1 MFYALLLAGVLM
13 FGQTSTVVAQEE
25 LTIRDGVY
33 AGEISLGGMTAEEA
47 TLRIEEYIDALRTTE
62 ITLMAANDTPVE
74 VTAGDLG
81 LFHANAELVEEALR
95 LGNKGNVIERY
106 KALKTMEN
114 EGIVLPVEIDFDWEE
129 IGKTLIDTCTMY
141 DVDPQDVT
149 LRREGG
155 SFQITGGQMGLA
167 VKVPESTDVVYE
179 HMAREWDRA
188 PAVIELV
195 IEETAYQGS
204 AEELAKVQDVLGS
217 FTTGYQTSAAA
228 RSGNVE
234 NGCRLIDGVVLY
246 PGEEFSA
253 LELVTPFTESNGYF
267 PAGSYLNGQ
276 VVDSLGGGICQVTTT
291 LYNAALLAELEITQ
305 RYNHSMT
312 VGYVDLSA
320 DAAIA
325 ESAGK
330 DFKFVNNTDAPIY
343 IEGIT
348 KNRNIIFNIYGKETR
363 NPNRHV
369 SYESVMVETIEKGPD
384 SIVAKADQPLGYF
397 KLHSGYTGYKSQ
409 LWKVVTENGQEVS
422 RTRVNSS
429 NYKMVN
435 TVAEVGV
442 ATENADAYNE
452 IMAAI
457 GTANIAHVQ
466 NVIGQLTAV
475 HTPQ

>member
-1 MFYALLLAGVLM
+1 MFYALLLACVLM
-13 FGQTSTVVAQEE
+13 FGQTSIATAQEE
-25 LTIRDGVY
+25 LTVREGVY
-33 AGEISLGGMTAEEA
+33 AGEISLGGLTAEEA
-47 TLRIEEYIDALRTTE
+47 TAKIEEYIDDLGGTE
-62 ITLMAANDTPVE
+62 ITLLAANETPVE
-74 VTAGDLG
+74 ITAGDLG
-81 LFHANAELVEEALR
+81 LYHSNENLVEDALK
-95 LGNKGNVIERY
+95 LGNRGNVIERY

-114 EGIVLPVEIDFDWEE
+114 EGIVLPIEIDFDWEE
-129 IGKTLIDTCTMY
+129 IGKTIVDQCTDY
-141 DVDPQDVT
+141 DVEPQNVT

-155 SFQITGGQMGLA
+155 SFQITEGRTGMS
-167 VKVPESTDVVYE
+167 VDVPDSTDVVYE
-179 HMAREWDRA
+179 YMAREWDRT
-188 PAVIELV
+188 PVTIGLV
-195 IEETAYQGS
+195 IHETEYQGS

-217 FTTGYQTSAAA
+217 YTTGYQTSGAA

-253 LELVTPFTESNGYF
+253 LELVTPFTEANGYF

-291 LYNAALLAELEITQ
+291 LYNAVLLAELEVTQ

-312 VGYVDLSA
+312 VGYVNLSA

-330 DFKFVNNTDAPIY
+330 DFKFVNNTNAPIY
-343 IEGIT
+343 IEGLI
-348 KNRNIIFNIYGKETR
+348 KNKHVTFNIYGQETR
-363 NPNRHV
+363 NPNRQV
-369 SYESVMVETIEKGPD
+369 IYESVMVETIEKGPD
-384 SIVAKADQPLGYF
+384 SIVAKTDQPLGYF

-409 LWKVVTENGQEVS
+409 LWKVVVENGQEVS
-422 RTRVNSS
+422 RSRVNSS

-442 ATENADAYNE
+442 VTENAEAYNE

-466 NVIGQLTAV
+466 NVIAQLTAAQPV
-475 HTPQ
+475 Q